1 MSIWRPQ
8 QNILVRARGLVWRD
22 GLLLASE
29 IYLGDGSIKGVR
41 PLGGRLEFGETWRDA
56 LVREFDEGLGVA
68 VEVIGKPMVLENI
81 FTHQGVIGHEITF
94 VSDVIFPDVAYQQD
108 GPIEYVEDKGE
119 TCRAFWFDVEE
130 LDCGHLEL
138 YPNGLKAQLPERT
151 QTSQISGSLDP
162 HSRHRKNSIQS
173 KSLKFRFWHS

>member
-1 MSIWRPQ
+1 MSSRRPQ
-8 QNILVRARGLVWRD
+8 QNILVKARGLVWRD
-22 GLLLASE
+22 SLLLASE

-68 VEVIGKPMVLENI
+68 VEVIGKPMVFENI

-130 LDCGHLEL
+130 LDCGHLS
-138 YPNGLKAQLPERT
+138 YT
-151 QTSQISGSLDP
+151 QMG
-162 HSRHRKNSIQS
+162 SRHSFQKEH
-173 KSLKFRFWHS
+173 KPLKLVGHLIRIVDIGKILSSRNR